1 MKPYSNM
8 LETVDTVIFDWTK
21 ELPSNSGRE
30 TTYKKYF
37 VCNCLF
43 QRGSKFIK
51 KPDSMFILLEHLLQS
66 FFNVSKSVLMSSLGT
81 FSLNLLALLFPENLS
96 RVFLKVFW

>member
-1 MKPYSNM
+1 
-8 LETVDTVIFDWTK
+8 
-21 ELPSNSGRE
+21 
-30 TTYKKYF
+30 
-37 VCNCLF
+37 
-43 QRGSKFIK
+43 
-51 KPDSMFILLEHLLQS
+51 MFILLEHLLQS